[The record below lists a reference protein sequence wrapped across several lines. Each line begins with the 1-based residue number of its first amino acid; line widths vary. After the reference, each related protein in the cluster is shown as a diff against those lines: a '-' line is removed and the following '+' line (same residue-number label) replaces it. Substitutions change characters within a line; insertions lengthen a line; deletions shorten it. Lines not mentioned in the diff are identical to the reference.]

1 MTESLQK
8 DLTEDEK
15 IEKAISKTIDYIM
28 YSIKDDISEEIFSK
42 IKKGIVS
49 KK

>member
-42 IKKGIVS
+42 IKRNCI